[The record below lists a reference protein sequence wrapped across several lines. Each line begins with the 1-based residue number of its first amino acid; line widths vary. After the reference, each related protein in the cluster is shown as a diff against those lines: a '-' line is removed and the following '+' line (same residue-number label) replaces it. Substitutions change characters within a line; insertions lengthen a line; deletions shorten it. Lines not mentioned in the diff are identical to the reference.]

1 MGKVFRCL
9 AAFVLLSLTGCF
21 SFTNE
26 DLPSEVAID
35 GYSDKNELVM
45 SRAAAAVE
53 VARVAN
59 KDGKPDVVE
68 DELGVAA
75 AYLPR
80 PTIADLDYAKGRV
93 DKGDDEAYKK
103 ARAVADAHQRQV
115 SELKAQVEAEKAKA
129 RAAIE
134 SKQAEMDAERA
145 LWRDILISGAG
156 AIGVVIGLLMMALGY
171 NRLNA
176 ATTILSGGLVA
187 VLPWFVESRW
197 FIWIAVPSVAFFIL
211 EWSIGVYR
219 RLRG

>member
-1 MGKVFRCL
+1 MGKVICFL

-21 SFTNE
+21 SFDNE
-26 DLPSEVAID
+26 DLSSGVAID

-59 KDGKPDVVE
+59 KDSKPSVVE

-75 AYLPR
+75 AYLPK
-80 PTIADLDYAKGRV
+80 PTTADLDYAKGRV
-93 DKGDDEAYKK
+93 EKGDEEAYKK
-103 ARAVADAHQRQV
+103 ARAVADSHQRQV

-129 RAAIE
+129 KAALDA
-134 SKQAEMDAERA
+134 KQAELDAERA

-156 AIGVVIGLLMMALGY
+156 AIGAVVGLLMMALGY

-197 FIWIAVPSVAFFIL
+197 FVWIVVPSVAFFIL
-211 EWSIGVYR
+211 EWSVGLYR